1 MEINYIELLALIF
14 GIISVW
20 FNTKEIVWGWP
31 TGIIGTILSGILF
44 WEVKLYSDLVLHVFY
59 VILGFYGWYE
69 WLYGGRRSGGRQP
82 GGRRSGGRRQQELK
96 VSTLSRRRLGILL
109 LLGLLGLLG
118 FGYFFDNYS
127 DADLPYWDAFTTS
140 FSFVGTYMLA
150 RKKLENWLLWIV
162 VDTVAAGIYF
172 YKELYLLA
180 LLYFLYLGLA
190 AYGFINWRK
199 SMLVHQTN

>member
-14 GIISVW
+14 GVVSVL
-20 FNTKEIVWGWP
+20 FNTREIVWGWP
-31 TGIIGTILSGILF
+31 TGIIGTVLSGILF
-44 WEVKLYSDLVLHVFY
+44 WEVKLYSDLILHVFY

-69 WLYGGRRSGGRQP
+69 WLYGGRSAGRNK
-82 GGRRSGGRRQQELK
+82 QELR
-96 VSTLSRRRLGILL
+96 VSLLSKKRMLL
-109 LLGLLGLLG
+109 LLTLGLLGLAG
-118 FGYFFDNYS
+118 FGYFFDRFS

-162 VDTVAAGIYF
+162 VDAVAAGIYF

-190 AYGFINWRK
+190 TYGFINWRK
-199 SMLVHQTN
+199 SLLKFDVQE